1 MNGCENMNYKI
12 MIHEFEGPLD
22 LLLHL
27 IKESDI
33 EILDISVEEITKQ
46 YMDYID
52 AMEEL
57 NLNIASEYLVMA
69 AELLEMKSRE
79 LLPRKKQ
86 ELEDDYEEDP
96 KARLIE
102 RLLEYKRYKEVTPE
116 LKELEENRK
125 QVYTTEPLD
134 LKQFQQSDDVMI
146 DDISLDDL
154 LVAFQKFLARKEL
167 EKPLSTKVTKREYSV
182 STRSK
187 EIKSILKE
195 KGKISFD
202 ELFEVYTKDYFVVT
216 FLSILDLAKKQ
227 ECQIRQDHNFESIE
241 ILAKE
246 GK

>member
-1 MNGCENMNYKI
+1 MGIPVKLEV
-12 MIHEFEGPLD
+12 FEGPLD
-22 LLLHL
+22 LLLQL
-27 IKESDI
+27 IDKNKIDI
-33 EILDISVEEITKQ
+33 YDIPIVEITKQ

-146 DDISLDDL
+146 DDVSLDDL

-167 EKPLSTKVTKREYSV
+167 E
-182 STRSK
+182 
-187 EIKSILKE
+187 
-195 KGKISFD
+195 
-202 ELFEVYTKDYFVVT
+202 
-216 FLSILDLAKKQ
+216 
-227 ECQIRQDHNFESIE
+227 
-241 ILAKE
+241 
-246 GK
+246 